1 MYFEIEA
8 LQAVTRKSDA
18 QSTSDPKTAS
28 VPQTST
34 PPPSRQGA
42 NATPKSP
49 ELSAVAVLLRPSD
62 HNFPVHS
69 NQAHHSIRAVVAGAS
84 RAPSLGPLRTGSG
97 HSKSKSL
104 VGLTAA
110 ELFLTNKAH
119 NKKMPFLLKSKS
131 DTPYAHRSI
140 TGYL

>member
-18 QSTSDPKTAS
+18 QSTSHPKTAP

-34 PPPSRQGA
+34 PPQSRQRE

-49 ELSAVAVLLRPSD
+49 ELPAVAVLLRPSD
-62 HNFPVHS
+62 HNFPVDS
-69 NQAHHSIRAVVAGAS
+69 YQAHHSIRAVVAGA
-84 RAPSLGPLRTGSG
+84 PSLGPLRTGSG
-97 HSKSKSL
+97 RSKSKSL

-110 ELFLTNKAH
+110 ETNKEH
-119 NKKMPFLLKSKS
+119 DKKMPFLFKSKS